1 MDVILVL
8 NAGSSSLKFQIFAIG
23 SARPER
29 QVKGQIDGIGV
40 HPRFRAADA
49 AGAVLIDERPEV
61 KAIPDLPA
69 ATRALK
75 VWLRGL
81 SGYTLLAVGHRVVH
95 GGPDYSA
102 PVRIDEVVLER
113 LRALEALAP
122 LHQPNN
128 LAPIRLVRELAPDL
142 PQVACFDTAFHR
154 NHPAVAD
161 CYAIP
166 RALHDEGVRRYGF
179 HGLSYDYVSQRL
191 GEVAPE
197 IAKGRVIVAHLGS
210 GASMCAL
217 KAGKSVDSTMGF
229 TALDGLPMGTRPGQI
244 DPGVVLYL
252 IDQKG
257 MTAAEVSSLL
267 YKDSGL
273 KGLSGVSNDM
283 RELLASDDPR
293 AAFAIDY
300 FVQRCAVNIGGLAAA
315 MDGVDTLV
323 FTAGIG
329 ENAPEIR
336 ARISARL
343 AWLGAALDAE
353 ANANSATVISA
364 RGSAL
369 RLMVVP
375 TDEELIIAQQTL
387 ALLPS
392 SI

>member
-23 SARPER
+23 PKGLER

-49 AGAVLIDERPEV
+49 VGAVLIDERPEV
-61 KAIPDLPA
+61 QAIPDLPA

-75 VWLRGL
+75 VWLQGL
-81 SGYTLLAVGHRVVH
+81 SSYSLQAVGHRVVH
-95 GGPDYSA
+95 GGPDYAA
-102 PVRIDEVVLER
+102 PVRIDEIVLER
-113 LRALEALAP
+113 LQAFEALAP

-128 LAPIRLVRELAPDL
+128 LAPIRLVRELSPDL

-191 GEVAPE
+191 REIAPE
-197 IAKGRVIVAHLGS
+197 MAKGRVIVAHLGS

-217 KAGKSVDSTMGF
+217 KAGQSVDSTMGF

-267 YKDSGL
+267 YKDSGM

-283 RELLASDDPR
+283 RDLLASDDPR
-293 AAFAIDY
+293 AVFAIDY

-315 MDGVDTLV
+315 MDGLGALV

-336 ARISARL
+336 ARIAARL
-343 AWLGAALDAE
+343 AWLGAALDVE
-353 ANANSATVISA
+353 ANAASAPVISA
-364 RGSAL
+364 PGSAL

-375 TDEELIIAQQTL
+375 TDEELMIAQQTL
-387 ALLPS
+387 ALLSPS
-392 SI
+392 I